1 MEPLLE
7 EVRDHR
13 GSLACRHGH
22 AEAVAQFVRDGEGH
36 LHGVCVAW
44 AVDGLKFYI
53 GERRLPVPK
62 RQRSGTLRA
71 VDRVV
76 ALVDGRVAETGTA
89 EELLAA
95 GGYFAKLTRENT

>member
-1 MEPLLE
+1 M
-7 EVRDHR
+7 
-13 GSLACRHGH
+13 
-22 AEAVAQFVRDGEGH
+22 
-36 LHGVCVAW
+36 
-44 AVDGLKFYI
+44 
-53 GERRLPVPK
+53 PK